1 MKTKTLFLF
10 LLSILAGSIFAQ
22 TTWTVENTPGA
33 LQSVINNASPGDIL
47 LLQGSST
54 SYGTITL
61 NKLLTLKG
69 PGYYLGANPNTQVQF
84 MEAGISSFTLVTGAE
99 GSVIMGLTFEN
110 QLVINTSDILVT
122 KSKINTIVIDDNV
135 YSVIVNR
142 NYIDRFYSGN
152 TVIIGDNC
160 SDIQFKNNYI
170 DKFTGNSSS
179 ILTVEHNYIYE
190 FHFGYIHSS
199 LIQNNTIYIGTSW
212 GSQNNN
218 SIQYNIFISSL
229 PPTFA
234 CCNNFQ
240 AAATDLFIDSSDP
253 RYSIDGKYILKAGS
267 LAAGAGVNGVD
278 ICMYGGSDPYVL
290 SGIPDIPNIYQLVVP
305 VTGYSNEGIN
315 VDIKVKANK

>member
-1 MKTKTLFLF
+1 MKTKLLFLF
-10 LLSILAGSIFAQ
+10 LSLLLTGSIFAQ

-47 LLQGSST
+47 LLQGSPT

-69 PGYYLGANPNTQVQF
+69 PGYYLGENPNTQVQF
-84 MEAGISSFTLVTGAE
+84 MEASINSFTIVTGAE
-99 GSVIMGLTFEN
+99 GSVIMGLTFET
-110 QLVINTSDILVT
+110 QLVVNTSNILVS
-122 KSKINTIVIDDNV
+122 KNKINTIFIGDNV
-135 YSVIVNR
+135 SSVIINS
-142 NYIDRFYSGN
+142 NYIDRHYIGYC
-152 TVIIGDNC
+152 TVIGDNC
-160 SDIQFKNNYI
+160 SDIYFKNNFI
-170 DKFTGNSSS
+170 DKFRSNTSSS
-179 ILTVEHNYIYE
+179 LIVENNYVYE

-199 LIQNNTIYIGTSW
+199 LIQNNIIYIGTSW
-212 GSQNNN
+212 GSLNNN

-229 PPTFA
+229 PPTFN

-240 AAATDLFIDSSDP
+240 ATATDIFIDSSDP
-253 RYSIDGKYILKAGS
+253 RYSIDGRYILKAGS

-278 ICMYGGSDPYVL
+278 IGMFGGSDPYVL

-315 VDIKVKANK
+315 VDIKVKANN